1 MKRILLFLLV
11 LVGLTSSA
19 QTYQTWRSEATDNSW
34 QTNGNWW
41 NFPNGSAIVFG
52 QQEWDNNHFTSQQ
65 SNADVNTWRFLFKAG
80 ANQAHTFSGNKIRFF
95 DFGGQNPTITNIS
108 TATHTI
114 GNNIEGDGDVADPLE
129 IYAYDGNLNFTGA
142 INNMGSWLDFYGNA
156 GRNVSLSGSIS
167 GSAGLAVKNNITVTL
182 SGPAN
187 SYTGVT
193 TVEAGTLVVQ
203 KGGHSASITTGAIAF
218 TFASPNQAAGVYDF
232 LPGQLGGSTART
244 LTSNLAAGKTIS
256 FNYATGDV
264 TICDTLTITAASI
277 ASNNIVNPSFAKS
290 GDVISLSFTTSEAAS
305 VTPTVTINGTNAS
318 VTGSGTSWV
327 ATLSAT
333 GLSNG
338 LVTFL
343 ISYQNALGCTGSRNT
358 VTNSSSVTVDTVVPT
373 FNSVTISSNNVNNSA
388 TAVVGDVVTLSFT
401 TSEVLSAAP
410 TVTLNGVS
418 ASVTGSGT
426 TWSATTTITNCSG
439 ASVPFSIAVS
449 DRAGNTA
456 SRTTT
461 TNSSQVVVSGVTT
474 NGSVTTSICQGDTYV
489 WPANGQTYTTAQ
501 TGLTHTVGCNTA
513 TLNLTVTPT
522 VTPGV
527 SLTSSDAD
535 NTFAYGTGVTFA
547 ASASNLSG
555 GTATYT
561 FTVNGQ
567 TVQSGSSNTYTSSTL
582 ANGNQVRASI
592 SIAGGSCLTATTANS
607 NVITNTVTGAYLT
620 NITNFCG
627 LTMPAIDSRIKC
639 SVPSGVVGT
648 LGYRFRVT
656 NLTTNATAT
665 VDSNI
670 ANFNLTMTNIYAFG
684 TSFSVQAAAVVNGVL
699 QPYSTPCTITTPS
712 LPTNQLVATSCGQ
725 TLDALNTRI
734 FASTVVGAQNYRW
747 RVALS
752 TAPTTYYVL
761 TTNSSSF
768 RLTNV
773 PNLPVSFGATYLV
786 AVQSDVLVNGIATT
800 TAYGNV
806 CSVSTPTVSSVS
818 ISANQCGQTLAGITD
833 RIFINSVP
841 NAVNYTYRVRK
852 VGTPTN
858 YTLTTTATS
867 FRLTSFAGLSLTFD
881 SQYAVAVAATIVID
895 GVTFEGSFGPECTIS
910 TPAYPTVG
918 LQESQCS
925 NGDPENPGAYQ
936 VTSASELIYCEFVS
950 GATYQ
955 FILQKLVD
963 GTPQG
968 TPITLDRLG
977 NFFNLNMIHGLEPG
991 TEYLVSVKLFYYG
1004 EGPQGK
1010 DCVIKTPNAVTS
1022 TRVAAKEFTATA
1034 YPNPFENNF
1043 LINLTTSSQAPVSL
1057 KVYDMLGR
1065 LMTTYESKANDLS
1078 TLAIG
1083 DQYPSGVYN
1092 VVLTQGDEVR
1102 TLRVVKR

>member
-1 MKRILLFLLV
+1 MKKTIKNSVLKFGLVLFLMMLSISGRAQSYTMSMSATALTDRTMDVTLTVTANTNQRFGGYSAGINFSTSIINGGTISAAYVANSKSPELTNMVIPTPGVATAGHVRISLQALSGANGVDMAQGTTLTLGTYRITNTVAWTTSGNASLWLQNVVATGRTNSAVNGYPFGATSPAATYTTTAPTAGALALGYTSASPLSLV
-11 LVGLTSSA
+11 LNAPSCPTAVAASNLVAESPCVGSA
-19 QTYQTWRSEATDNSW
+19 
-34 QTNGNWW
+34 
-41 NFPNGSAIVFG
+41 NGSA
-52 QQEWDNNHFTSQQ
+52 
-65 SNADVNTWRFLFKAG
+65 L
-80 ANQAHTFSGNKIRFF
+80 
-95 DFGGQNPTITNIS
+95 IT
-108 TATHTI
+108 
-114 GNNIEGDGDVADPLE
+114 L
-129 IYAYDGNLNFTGA
+129 TGA
-142 INNMGSWLDFYGNA
+142 PNNSAAITYKVDNGADQNA
-156 GRNVSLSGSIS
+156 
-167 GSAGLAVKNNITVTL
+167 TL
-182 SGPAN
+182 SGGAFTV
-187 SYTGVT
+187 SGLSAGSHTVT
-193 TVEAGTLVVQ
+193 VTYPTCGALTTSSFTIGAGT
-203 KGGHSASITTGAIAF
+203 
-218 TFASPNQAAGVYDF
+218 
-232 LPGQLGGSTART
+232 
-244 LTSNLAAGKTIS
+244 
-256 FNYATGDV
+256 
-264 TICDTLTITAASI
+264 
-277 ASNNIVNPSFAKS
+277 
-290 GDVISLSFTTSEAAS
+290 
-305 VTPTVTINGTNAS
+305 
-318 VTGSGTSWV
+318 
-327 ATLSAT
+327 
-333 GLSNG
+333 
-338 LVTFL
+338 
-343 ISYQNALGCTGSRNT
+343 AL
-358 VTNSSSVTVDTVVPT
+358 
-373 FNSVTISSNNVNNSA
+373 
-388 TAVVGDVVTLSFT
+388 
-401 TSEVLSAAP
+401 
-410 TVTLNGVS
+410 
-418 ASVTGSGT
+418 
-426 TWSATTTITNCSG
+426 
-439 ASVPFSIAVS
+439 
-449 DRAGNTA
+449 
-456 SRTTT
+456 
-461 TNSSQVVVSGVTT
+461 
-474 NGSVTTSICQGDTYV
+474 
-489 WPANGQTYTTAQ
+489 
-501 TGLTHTVGCNTA
+501 
-513 TLNLTVTPT
+513 

-592 SIAGGSCLTATTANS
+592 SISGGSCLTATTANS

-786 AVQSDVLVNGIATT
+786 AVQSDILVNGIATT

-955 FILQKLVD
+955 FILQKLVN

-968 TPITLDRLG
+968 TPVTLDRLG
-977 NFFNLNMIHGLEPG
+977 NFFNLSMIHGLEPG

-1004 EGPQGK
+1004 EGPEGK
-1010 DCVIKTPNAVTS
+1010 DCVIRTPNATAPA
-1022 TRVAAKEFTATA
+1022 RVAAKEFAATA

>member
-1 MKRILLFLLV
+1 MKRILPFLFV
-11 LVGLTSSA
+11 LFGATTFA
-19 QTYQTWRSEATDNSW
+19 QTYQTWRSEATDNIW

-41 NFPNGSAIVFG
+41 NFPNGSPIVFG
-52 QQEWDNNHFTSQQ
+52 QQEWDNNHQPSQQ
-65 SNADVNTWRFLFKAG
+65 SNANVNTWRFLFKAG
-80 ANQAHTFSGNKIRFF
+80 ANQAHTFSGNRIRFF
-95 DFGGQNPTITNIS
+95 DFDGQNPTITNIS

-167 GSAGLAVKNNITVTL
+167 GSAGLAIKSNITVTL
-182 SGPAN
+182 SGSAN

-193 TVEAGTLVVQ
+193 TIESGTLVVQ

-232 LPGQLGGSTART
+232 LPGQLGGSTSRT
-244 LTSNLAAGKTIS
+244 LTSNLAPGKSIS

-277 ASNNIVNPSFAKS
+277 ASNNPINSAFAKS
-290 GDVISLSFTTSEAAS
+290 GDVISLTFTTSEAAS
-305 VTPTVTINGTNAS
+305 VTPTVTINGTAAA
-318 VTGSGTSWV
+318 VTGSGTSWT

-338 LVTFL
+338 LVTFS

-358 VTNSSSVTVDTVVPT
+358 VTDSSSVTVDTVSPT
-373 FNSVTISSNNVNNSA
+373 VNTAVISSNNANSSG
-388 TAVVGDVVTLSFT
+388 TAVAGDVVTLSFT
-401 TSEVLSAAP
+401 TSEVLSASP
-410 TVTLNGVS
+410 VVSLNGVS

-426 TWSATTTITNCSG
+426 TWSATTTVANCSG
-439 ASVPFSIAVS
+439 ATVPFSIAIT
-449 DRAGNTA
+449 DRAGNSG

-461 TNSSQVVVSGVTT
+461 TDGSQVTVSGVTT
-474 NGSVTTSICQGDTYV
+474 TGSVTTSICQGETYV
-489 WPANGQTYTTAQ
+489 WPANGQSYTTAQ
-501 TGLTHTVGCNTA
+501 SGLTHTVGCNTA
-513 TLNLTVTPT
+513 TLNLTVNPLVTPT
-522 VTPGV
+522 V
-527 SLTSSDAD
+527 SLSSSDAD
-535 NTFAYGTGVTFA
+535 NTFAYGTGVTFT

-582 ANGNQVRASI
+582 ANANQVRASI
-592 SIAGGSCLTATTANS
+592 SISGGSCLTATTADS
-607 NVITNTVTGAYLT
+607 NVITNTVTGAVLT
-620 NITNFCG
+620 YITNFCG

-639 SVPSGVVGT
+639 AVPSGVVGT

-665 VDSNI
+665 VDSSI

-699 QPYSTPCTITTPS
+699 QPYSAPCTITTPS

-725 TLDALNTRI
+725 TLESLNARI

-752 TAPTTYYVL
+752 SAPTTYYELV
-761 TTNSSSF
+761 TTSSSF

-773 PNLPVSFGATYLV
+773 PNLPVSFGNTYLV
-786 AVQSDVLVNGIATT
+786 AVQSDILVNGIATT
-800 TAYGNV
+800 TAYGTV
-806 CSVSTPTVSSVS
+806 CSVSTPSVNVVS

-852 VGTPTN
+852 VGTTTN
-858 YTLTTTATS
+858 YTFTTTATS
-867 FRLTSFAGLSLTFD
+867 FRLTSFNGLSLTFD
-881 SQYAVAVAATIVID
+881 SQYYVAVAASIVID
-895 GVTFEGSFGPECTIS
+895 GVTFNAPFGPDCTIS

-936 VTSASELIYCEFVS
+936 VTSSSELIYCEFVS
-950 GATYQ
+950 GASYQ
-955 FILQKLVD
+955 FILQKLVN

-968 TPITLDRLG
+968 SPITLDRLG
-977 NFFNLNMIHGLEPG
+977 NFFSINMVHGLEAG

-1010 DCVIKTPNAVTS
+1010 DCVIRTPEAVSS
-1022 TRVAAKEFTATA
+1022 TRVAAKEFAATA

-1043 LINLTTSSQAPVSL
+1043 LVDLTTSSQAPVSL

-1065 LMTTYESKANDLS
+1065 LMTSYESKSKDLS
-1078 TLAIG
+1078 TVAIG
-1083 DQYPSGVYN
+1083 DQFPSGVYN
-1092 VVLTQGDEVR
+1092 VVVTQGDEVK